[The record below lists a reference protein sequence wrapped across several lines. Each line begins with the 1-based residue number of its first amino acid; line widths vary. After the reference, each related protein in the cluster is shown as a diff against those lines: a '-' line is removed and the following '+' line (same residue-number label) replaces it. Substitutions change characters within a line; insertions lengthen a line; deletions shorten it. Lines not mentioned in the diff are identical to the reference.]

1 MRDRWRQ
8 GALRGRLWS
17 ACLCVL
23 LLEGSAPV
31 ILPET
36 VPLGSARDRSKTSAD
51 KGIACRQR
59 ATGACRGVAPILA
72 LRHGCPGFVEAA
84 SARASSHGRRPV
96 PRARGWGGRGRRTH
110 EKNPRAR
117 GLLPPSAL
125 VLPQPPAAAAA
136 TSTPLYP
143 ALSRVESLSKKSS
156 WHRTNT
162 VGRGRAPGGQ
172 ALVGRGRAP
181 GGQAL
186 NEVRV
191 CKTAARPSVKAGGV
205 QRGQAPW
212 ADRRAPSAAAAAA
225 ARRLSARGCRAA
237 APGQPLSF
245 FAAAPAGGRSCRC
258 LCRDAKR
265 QRGRRL

>member
-1 MRDRWRQ
+1 VRDRWRQ

-17 ACLCVL
+17 ACLCGL

-36 VPLGSARDRSKTSAD
+36 VPSGSARDRSKTSAD

-162 VGRGRAPGGQ
+162 V
-172 ALVGRGRAP
+172 
-181 GGQAL
+181 
-186 NEVRV
+186 
-191 CKTAARPSVKAGGV
+191 VKAGGV